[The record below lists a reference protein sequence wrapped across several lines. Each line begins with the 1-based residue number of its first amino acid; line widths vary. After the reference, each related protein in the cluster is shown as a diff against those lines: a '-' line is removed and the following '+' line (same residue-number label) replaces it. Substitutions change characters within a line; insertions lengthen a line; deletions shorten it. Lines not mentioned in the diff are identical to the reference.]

1 MSRTVEEQ
9 EQLPTNES
17 QYNLGLR
24 WSFGV
29 VRLLI
34 LRCKDAPALKVDA
47 RLKVLFAAAAAAVI
61 FPQGPI
67 RNFPNKTIKVSLRLK
82 IGRFVGGSVG
92 AGGSDFIKG
101 DRKFCVAF
109 VAGPARRG
117 PCTC

>member
-1 MSRTVEEQ
+1 MALSV
-9 EQLPTNES
+9 
-17 QYNLGLR
+17 
-24 WSFGV
+24 
-29 VRLLI
+29 LI